1 LSTRRLSLSLS
12 PPPSIPVHVQSSQT
26 RPNSH
31 RLLAMQNLPP
41 TSGKVVITTNIGDI
55 DVELWT
61 KEAPLACRNFVQLC
75 MEVGSDPS
83 CTPPEREAFPPAPPS
98 AKARPRPTLCRWGA
112 RSVLM
117 HQFFFP
123 ASEKMRVPHVH
134 PHRHPRVRIPAAALT
149 PNSKPSKPSPYPDS
163 PPPL

>member
-1 LSTRRLSLSLS
+1 MNPLKSMRRMPRNDRNHRFARVVEKIIRARPLSLLVDSLSLT
-12 PPPSIPVHVQSSQT
+12 PPLSIPVHVHSSQT

-75 MEVGSDPS
+75 MEVGSDPP
-83 CTPPEREAFPPAPPS
+83 CPPE
-98 AKARPRPTLCRWGA
+98 
-112 RSVLM
+112 
-117 HQFFFP
+117 
-123 ASEKMRVPHVH
+123 
-134 PHRHPRVRIPAAALT
+134 
-149 PNSKPSKPSPYPDS
+149 
-163 PPPL
+163 